1 MSEKTREWHHDS
13 RYWRRVI
20 EFPNG
25 TVVHHGDCRVF
36 GAKVCTCGL
45 LHDLLTLERPDG
57 IYPSF
62 SKEIQEHDL
71 ALESLPTGP
80 LRSPTQGNA

>member
-1 MSEKTREWHHDS
+1 
-13 RYWRRVI
+13 
-20 EFPNG
+20 
-25 TVVHHGDCRVF
+25 VHHGDCRVF

-62 SKEIQEHDL
+62 SKEIQEQDR
-71 ALESLPTGP
+71 ALEGLTTGKFSSENHE
-80 LRSPTQGNA
+80 R